1 MSINRTPFV
10 DEEIWKLK
18 FKNKKPENKS
28 TPPDL
33 MDGPLEQRNFEIEN
47 LFRLAKS
54 DVQLDLLI
62 NIQQGYKDWLGQG
75 NSGSTEDYLDTLSLD
90 ELKSLSLKEGG
101 LVDKANRPKQPSSVK
116 KIDLTQE
123 FLKTAD
129 FYSRLSSSEKETL
142 DWMIKKLSGKK

>member
-33 MDGPLEQRNFEIEN
+33 IDTPLEQRNFEIEN

-62 NIQQGYKDWLGQG
+62 GIQQGYKEWLNQG
-75 NSGSTEDYLDTLSLD
+75 NSGSTQDYLDSLSMD
-90 ELKSLSLKEGG
+90 ELKELSLKEGG

-142 DWMIKKLSGKK
+142 DRMIKKLSGKK

>member
-1 MSINRTPFV
+1 MLRTPFV

-33 MDGPLEQRNFEIEN
+33 IDTPLEQRNFEIEN

-62 NIQQGYKDWLGQG
+62 GIQQGYKEWLNQG
-75 NSGSTEDYLDTLSLD
+75 NSGSTQDYLDSLSMD
-90 ELKSLSLKEGG
+90 ELKELSLKEGG

>member
-28 TPPDL
+28 TPPELIDT
-33 MDGPLEQRNFEIEN
+33 PLELRNFEIET

-62 NIQQGYKDWLGQG
+62 GIQQGYKEWLNQG
-75 NSGSTEDYLDTLSLD
+75 NSGSTQDYLDSLSMD
-90 ELKSLSLKEGG
+90 ELKELSLMEGG

-116 KIDLTQE
+116 K
-123 FLKTAD
+123 
-129 FYSRLSSSEKETL
+129 
-142 DWMIKKLSGKK
+142 

>member
-33 MDGPLEQRNFEIEN
+33 IDTPLEQRNFEIEN

-62 NIQQGYKDWLGQG
+62 GIQQGYKEWLNQG
-75 NSGSTEDYLDTLSLD
+75 NSGSTQDYLDSLSMD
-90 ELKSLSLKEGG
+90 ELKELSLKEGG